1 MRVNSLYKFARNKS
15 AGFTL
20 IEVIIAMAI
29 FAILATLSYAGL
41 QSVID
46 SKTDTEASLERLQQL
61 QMSMLSI
68 SNDIQQLSNRDGHD
82 ALGGLLNKLSTQN
95 SDFIV
100 SFTRSGW
107 RNPASQK
114 RSTLQRAAYYLD
126 EDRLI
131 RIYWPYVDRASDE
144 QRIERVLINN
154 IESFEVRFLD
164 NKNQWQ
170 DNWPTA
176 NALSSSAPV
185 DLPVAV
191 EVTLKMHDWGEI
203 KRLIRVSL

>member
-1 MRVNSLYKFARNKS
+1 MRVNTLLKS

-46 SKTDTEASLERLQQL
+46 SKTNTEASLERLQQL

-68 SNDIQQLSNRDGHD
+68 SSDMQQLSNRDGHD
-82 ALGGLLNKLSTQN
+82 ALGGILNKLSTQ
-95 SDFIV
+95 DPDLIV

-107 RNPASQK
+107 RNPASQR
-114 RSTLQRAAYYLD
+114 RSTLQRVAYHLD
-126 EDRLI
+126 EDKLI
-131 RIYWPYVDRASDE
+131 RIYWPYVDRANDE
-144 QRIERVLINN
+144 QRIEQILINN
-154 IESFEVRFLD
+154 IESFEIRFLD
-164 NKNQWQ
+164 NKNQWH

-176 NALSSSAPV
+176 NALTSSNPV
-185 DLPVAV
+185 ELPNAV
-191 EVTLKMHDWGEI
+191 EVTLNMHDWGEI
-203 KRLIRVSL
+203 KRLIRVAL